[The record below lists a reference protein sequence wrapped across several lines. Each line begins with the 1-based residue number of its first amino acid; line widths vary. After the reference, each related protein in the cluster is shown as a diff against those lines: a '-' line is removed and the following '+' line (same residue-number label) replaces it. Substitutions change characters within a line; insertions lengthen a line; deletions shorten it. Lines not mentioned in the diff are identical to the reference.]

1 MSLSSTP
8 KPFRAGRIVMGLN
21 AQGEAPLAPLHDPT
35 TFTREVEEEY
45 TLRVKNRA
53 QAAAREIIAQ
63 AMAEAETIREQAHTQ
78 GYEQGMAA
86 AREELATHTRELSS
100 KFNDFLQELRAHKDT
115 LGARYRRD
123 MSLLLKAALEKIVG
137 MELTA
142 HREAIL
148 DHLLGEALTLIDKR
162 ERITLFCA
170 PEDES
175 LLRDLVAQSAAQFP
189 DLHQWIIKPSSDIS
203 QGGLKVESSNG
214 MVDNTIDARFA
225 LVREIVEQIS
235 LEDEQ

>member
-1 MSLSSTP
+1 
-8 KPFRAGRIVMGLN
+8 MGLN
-21 AQGEAPLAPLHDPT
+21 AQGNDPLAPLHDPA
-35 TFTREVEEEY
+35 TFTREVGEEY

-53 QAAAREIIAQ
+53 QAAAKEIIAQ
-63 AMAEAETIREQAHTQ
+63 AMAEAEAIRQQAHTR
-78 GYEQGMAA
+78 GYEQGMASA
-86 AREELATHTRELSS
+86 QEELENHARELTG
-100 KFNDFLQELRAHKDT
+100 KFNGFLHELRAHKDA
-115 LGARYRRD
+115 LRAQYCRD
-123 MSLLLKAALEKIVG
+123 MTLLLKAALEKIVG
-137 MELTA
+137 MELAA
-142 HREAIL
+142 HREPIL
-148 DHLLGEALTLIDKR
+148 DHLLDEALTLIDKR

-175 LLRDLVAQSAAQFP
+175 LLRDLVNQSGAQFP

-214 MVDNTIDARFA
+214 MVDNTIDARFS